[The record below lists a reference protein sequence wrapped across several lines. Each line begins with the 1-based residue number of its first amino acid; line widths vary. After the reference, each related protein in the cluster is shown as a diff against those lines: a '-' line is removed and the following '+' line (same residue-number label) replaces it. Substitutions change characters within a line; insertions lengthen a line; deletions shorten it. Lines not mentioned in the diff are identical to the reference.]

1 MPRSVLALALFALAV
16 LVGYFGA
23 VRQWE
28 EISVVRE
35 EIARL
40 QAISEELTALAEE
53 RDRLLAAYNAIPEAD
68 LANLRL
74 MIPASPDTAR
84 VLVNFET
91 FARESNVVL
100 ERVDFMQQTSA
111 AALAP
116 AGGERASAIP
126 IVIGIRGRYEGFQS
140 FLSALERNLRLTDV
154 ANVNFSAGE
163 TQALSVSLQGRIYYR
178 P

>member
-1 MPRSVLALALFALAV
+1 
-16 LVGYFGA
+16 
-23 VRQWE
+23 
-28 EISVVRE
+28 
-35 EIARL
+35 
-40 QAISEELTALAEE
+40 
-53 RDRLLAAYNAIPEAD
+53 
-68 LANLRL
+68 
-74 MIPASPDTAR
+74 MIPASRDTAR

-100 ERVDFMQQTSA
+100 ERVDFMQRPPPPPRP
-111 AALAP
+111 P

-126 IVIGIRGRYEGFQS
+126 IVIGIRGRYEGFRS